1 MEIQVNTKIDNK
13 DNYIY
18 SNIFK
23 LIILFFVI
31 CLSYKVMIEFK
42 KSYNFKINEEYKIAI
57 KNPDIL
63 NNIKIAIN
71 ESVDCRFIK
80 LTDSCDLIDKQLKVM
95 NLYEIKSG
103 NLVEL
108 YSKNQ

>member
-13 DNYIY
+13 DNCIY

-71 ESVDCRFIK
+71 ERVDCRFIK
-80 LTDSCDLIDKQLKVM
+80 LTDSCDLIKKATQCCFFIL
-95 NLYEIKSG
+95 
-103 NLVEL
+103 
-108 YSKNQ
+108 